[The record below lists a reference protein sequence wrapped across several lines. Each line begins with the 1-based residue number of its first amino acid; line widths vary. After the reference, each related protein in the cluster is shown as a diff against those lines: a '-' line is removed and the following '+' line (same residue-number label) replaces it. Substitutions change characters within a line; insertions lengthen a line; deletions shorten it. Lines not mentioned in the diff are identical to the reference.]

1 MAEERKDQPAPNST
15 PDAAKETAATGLAP
29 GASAIP
35 NRDRRRDPPV
45 IDARPGDVR
54 VVSSPASAAGPVD
67 ASKLANEATTKAG
80 AEKSGPLVGTSKE
93 ESAPATAPTSAA
105 NATAG
110 SGKPAGEIAAKPS
123 TGPEAKLPA
132 SDSKEKPQDFPKA
145 ASAGAGKPTANQ
157 PAPPAQ
163 AAKGSRGLVAGLLGG
178 IAGGALALAGGY
190 VLISPRLVS
199 QQQVESLVAAGS
211 GKTAGEMNAT
221 LSAAQ
226 KKASDE
232 SARQAATIEDIAKRL
247 IAAEGATKKLLSD
260 VEAIRTAAATPP
272 AAPAPIVDIVPLENG
287 LTDLEKRVAEIEKS
301 LSAPKTATRA
311 SDPDVKPP
319 PAPGEAAPAQQN
331 PAPPPALIADVAAL
345 AERLKGVENRPAPRM
360 PDLAPLQT
368 RLQQIE
374 QRLAPLA
381 EKIEPIETALAQGR
395 DAAGSQAK
403 SIETQRARADAAALA
418 VVGRGLTDAVAS
430 GAPYASLLGAARAL
444 GADADALKA
453 LEPFAEKGVPVASA
467 LTAQF
472 ASIANSL
479 IDGDAKPDP
488 NASLTEKLA
497 ASAGKLVRVRPADDT
512 TEETPAAVATRINVA
527 LRTQKFDDALALYA
541 KLPENARAR
550 AKSWADVL
558 RGRVEAARASEA
570 IVNAA
575 LARLARP

>member
-1 MAEERKDQPAPNST
+1 MAEDRKDQPAPSFP
-15 PDAAKETAATGLAP
+15 PDAAKDSAAGGPAP
-29 GASAIP
+29 STSAIP

-67 ASKLANEATTKAG
+67 ASKLANDATTKAG
-80 AEKSGPLVGTSKE
+80 AEKSGPVVGTSKE

-105 NATAG
+105 TASAG

-123 TGPEAKLPA
+123 TDPEAKLPA
-132 SDSKEKPQDFPKA
+132 SDSKEKPQDLPKA
-145 ASAGAGKPTANQ
+145 ASAGAGKPAANQ
-157 PAPPAQ
+157 PAPPPQ
-163 AAKGSRGLVAGLLGG
+163 AAKGSRGLVGGLLGG
-178 IAGGALALAGGY
+178 IAGAALALAGGY
-190 VLISPRLVS
+190 VLVSPRLLS

-211 GKTAGEMNAT
+211 GKTAGEVNAA
-221 LSAAQ
+221 LAAAQ

-232 SARQAATIEDIAKRL
+232 SVRQAASIEDIAKRVN
-247 IAAEGATKKLLSD
+247 AAEAATKKLLAD
-260 VEAIRTAAATPP
+260 VEAIRTAAATQP

-301 LSAPKTATRA
+301 LSAPKTAARA

-319 PAPGEAAPAQQN
+319 AAPGEAAT
-331 PAPPPALIADVAAL
+331 APQSPNPPAIVADVAAL
-345 AERLKGVENRPAPRM
+345 AERLKSVENRPAPRM

-381 EKIEPIETALAQGR
+381 EKIGPIEAALAQGR
-395 DAAGSQAK
+395 DAAGTQAK

-430 GAPYASLLGAARAL
+430 GAPYAGLLGAARAL

-453 LEPFAEKGVPVASA
+453 LEPFAEKGVPIASA

-472 ASIANSL
+472 AAVANSL

-527 LRTQKFDDALALYA
+527 LRAQKFDEALALYA
-541 KLPENARAR
+541 KLPESARTR
-550 AKSWADVL
+550 AKAWADAL
-558 RGRVEAARASEA
+558 RGRVEAARASEV